1 MSKTTLV
8 VEATNVTKTY
18 MLGKVPVEALR
29 GVNLKV
35 ESGDF
40 LAILGPSGSGKSTML
55 NLVGALDKP
64 TSGTLLIDG
73 VDISKL
79 NDNQLA
85 ELRLKIGF
93 VFQFFNLIPRL
104 TAKDNVELSMS
115 IANMGKAER
124 KKHAIELLETVGL
137 KDRVNHKPAELSGGQ
152 QQRVAIARALANN
165 PKFLLLD
172 EPTNDLDIP
181 TLETLEESLL
191 DFPGAVVLITHD
203 RCMLDRI
210 CNTLLALGNPEQ
222 NELFSDY
229 HQWEASLK
237 KLAPPVKAKEEK
249 PTRAPSKAKLSYAEK
264 KEYEQMEEKIL
275 KLEEEVRQ
283 LNLKLESPEI
293 AQNPQELQIVCSQ
306 IGLLE
311 TRIEQHY
318 LRWEELEKKLSN
330 P

>member
-1 MSKTTLV
+1 LFKGKSRGSEKKIMLKSVPV
-8 VEATNVTKTY
+8 VEATLVTKTY

-124 KKHAIELLETVGL
+124 KNRAIELLETVGL

-172 EPTNDLDIP
+172 EPTGNVDSKTASEVL
-181 TLETLEESLL
+181 SLIKKL
-191 DFPGAVVLITHD
+191 NVENKVSIIMVTHD
-203 RCMLDRI
+203 QH
-210 CNTLLALGNPEQ
+210 LAR
-222 NELFSDY
+222 
-229 HQWEASLK
+229 EARRTVQMFDGEITSE
-237 KLAPPVKAKEEK
+237 VVNKE
-249 PTRAPSKAKLSYAEK
+249 
-264 KEYEQMEEKIL
+264 
-275 KLEEEVRQ
+275 
-283 LNLKLESPEI
+283 
-293 AQNPQELQIVCSQ
+293 
-306 IGLLE
+306 
-311 TRIEQHY
+311 
-318 LRWEELEKKLSN
+318 
-330 P
+330 